1 MALFRETGVS
11 RLGLRD
17 SCFKKFVR
25 HVKRLLLFWKISGK
39 WKIPSKRVSHVSAVK
54 QVFQC
59 SRPAYMKAK
68 P

>member
-1 MALFRETGVS
+1 MAFFSETGVS

-17 SCFKKFVR
+17 SCFKKIVR
-25 HVKRLLLFWKISGK
+25 HVKRLLLTEKISGK
-39 WKIPSKRVSHVSAVK
+39 WKKPSKRVSHVSAVK

-59 SRPAYMKAK
+59 PGPAYMKAK